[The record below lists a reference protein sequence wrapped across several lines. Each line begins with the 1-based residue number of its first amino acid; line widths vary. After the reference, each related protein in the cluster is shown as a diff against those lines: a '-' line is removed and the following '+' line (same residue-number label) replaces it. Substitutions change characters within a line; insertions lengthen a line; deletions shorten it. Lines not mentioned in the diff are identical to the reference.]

1 MSTTTTLTAES
12 RPGLSPHARLKKD
25 SARGG
30 WVLLGPERVLM
41 LDELAAEVLALCDG
55 ATSVAGISDLLAE
68 RHSAPSA
75 EVLGDVI
82 EMLQNLRDK
91 GLLTA

>member
-12 RPGLSPHARLKKD
+12 RPGLSPHVRLKQD
-25 SARGG
+25 RARGG

-41 LDELAAEVLALCDG
+41 LDDLAAEVLGLCDSAASIG
-55 ATSVAGISDLLAE
+55 DMADVLAG
-68 RHSAPSA
+68 RHSAPRA

-82 EMLQNLRDK
+82 EMLQNLHDK
-91 GLLTA
+91 GLLIV

>member
-1 MSTTTTLTAES
+1 MSTTITLTAGS

-55 ATSVAGISDLLAE
+55 ATRIAGIADLLAE
-68 RHSAPSA
+68 RHSASHA
-75 EVLGDVI
+75 EVQG
-82 EMLQNLRDK
+82 
-91 GLLTA
+91 